1 MGRESTWIFRDAY
14 WFNRWNWIRQKLSW
28 DFFKSKNI
36 DVIDAD
42 DLAHNALDI
51 GGEGY
56 KKFLDIFGETFLD
69 ENSEIDRKALRKYIF
84 QNPEMKNKLEEIVH
98 PIVQNGIL
106 NFINNSNSIY
116 RIIIVPLIAE
126 TNSSSF
132 YDRVLAIDCKKEI
145 QIERASK
152 RDNSN
157 EEQILKIIQ
166 SQASSE
172 DRNKI
177 ANDVVENNDTKDKF
191 LMNLEDIHKKYLILA
206 NND

>member
-1 MGRESTWIFRDAY
+1 MLIGLTGGIGSGKSLAG
-14 WFNRWNWIRQKLSW
+14 

-42 DLAHNALDI
+42 DLANNALDRE
-51 GGEGY
+51 GEGY

-152 RDNSN
+152 RDSSN

-177 ANDVVENNDTKDKF
+177 ANDVVENNDTKEEF

>member
-1 MGRESTWIFRDAY
+1 MLIGLTGGIGSGKSLAG
-14 WFNRWNWIRQKLSW
+14 

-36 DVIDAD
+36 DVVDAD
-42 DLAHNALDI
+42 DLAYNALDI
-51 GGEGY
+51 EGEGY

-157 EEQILKIIQ
+157 EEQILNIIQ

-177 ANDVVENNDTKDKF
+177 ANDVVENNDTKDEF

-206 NND
+206 KND

>member
-1 MGRESTWIFRDAY
+1 MLIGLTGGIGSGKSLAG
-14 WFNRWNWIRQKLSW
+14 

-56 KKFLDIFGETFLD
+56 KEFLDIFGETFLD

-177 ANDVVENNDTKDKF
+177 ANDVVENNDTKDEF

>member
-1 MGRESTWIFRDAY
+1 MLIGLTGGIGSGKSLAG
-14 WFNRWNWIRQKLSW
+14 

-42 DLAHNALDI
+42 DLAQNALNR
-51 GGEGY
+51 EGDGFI
-56 KKFLDIFGETFLD
+56 KFLDIFGETFLN

-177 ANDVVENNDTKDKF
+177 ANDVVENNDTKDEF

>member
-1 MGRESTWIFRDAY
+1 MLIGLTGGIGSGKSLAG
-14 WFNRWNWIRQKLSW
+14 

-42 DLAHNALDI
+42 DLAHNALDRK
-51 GGEGY
+51 GEGY

-132 YDRVLAIDCKKEI
+132 YDRVLVIDCKKEI

-166 SQASSE
+166 SQASAE
-172 DRNKI
+172 ERNKI
-177 ANDVVENNDTKDKF
+177 ANDVILNNGTKEDF
-191 LMNLEDIHKKYLILA
+191 IENLESIHKKYLTLRL
-206 NND
+206 

>member
-1 MGRESTWIFRDAY
+1 MLIGLTGGIGSGKSLAG
-14 WFNRWNWIRQKLSW
+14 

-42 DLAHNALDI
+42 DLAHNALDRE
-51 GGEGY
+51 GEGY
-56 KKFLDIFGETFLD
+56 KKFLDIFGENFLD

-106 NFINNSNSIY
+106 DFINNSNSIY

-177 ANDVVENNDTKDKF
+177 ANDVVENNDTKDEF

>member
-1 MGRESTWIFRDAY
+1 MLIGLTGGIGSGKSLAG
-14 WFNRWNWIRQKLSW
+14 

-42 DLAHNALDI
+42 DLAHNALDRK
-51 GGEGY
+51 GEGY

-69 ENSEIDRKALRKYIF
+69 ENSEIDRKSLRKYVF

-177 ANDVVENNDTKDKF
+177 ANDVVENNDTKDEF

>member
-1 MGRESTWIFRDAY
+1 MLIGLTGGIGSGKSLAG
-14 WFNRWNWIRQKLSW
+14 

-177 ANDVVENNDTKDKF
+177 ANDVVENNDTKDEF

>member
-1 MGRESTWIFRDAY
+1 MLIGLTGGIGSGKSLAG
-14 WFNRWNWIRQKLSW
+14 

-51 GGEGY
+51 EGEGY
-56 KKFLDIFGETFLD
+56 QKFLDIFGETFLD

-126 TNSSSF
+126 TDSSSF

-177 ANDVVENNDTKDKF
+177 ANDVVENNDTKDEF

>member
-1 MGRESTWIFRDAY
+1 MLIGLTGGIGSGKSLAG
-14 WFNRWNWIRQKLSW
+14 

-51 GGEGY
+51 KGEGY

-106 NFINNSNSIY
+106 NFINNSKSIY

-177 ANDVVENNDTKDKF
+177 ANDVVENNDTKDEF

>member
-1 MGRESTWIFRDAY
+1 MLIGLTGGIGSGKSLAG
-14 WFNRWNWIRQKLSW
+14 

-42 DLAHNALDI
+42 DLAHYALDI
-51 GGEGY
+51 EGEGY

-157 EEQILKIIQ
+157 EGQILKIIQ

-177 ANDVVENNDTKDKF
+177 ANDVVENNDTKDEF

>member
-1 MGRESTWIFRDAY
+1 MLIGLTGGIGSGKSLAG
-14 WFNRWNWIRQKLSW
+14 

-42 DLAHNALDI
+42 DLAHNALDKE
-51 GGEGY
+51 GEGHQ
-56 KKFLDIFGETFLD
+56 KFLDIFGETFLD
-69 ENSEIDRKALRKYIF
+69 ENFEIDRKALRKYIF

-166 SQASSE
+166 SQASPE

-177 ANDVVENNDTKDKF
+177 ANDVVENNDTKDEF

>member
-1 MGRESTWIFRDAY
+1 MLIGLTGGIGSGKSLAG
-14 WFNRWNWIRQKLSW
+14 

-51 GGEGY
+51 KGEGY

-177 ANDVVENNDTKDKF
+177 ANDVVENNDTKDEF
-191 LMNLEDIHKKYLILA
+191 LMKLEDIHKKYLILA

>member
-1 MGRESTWIFRDAY
+1 MLIGLTGGIGSGKSLAG
-14 WFNRWNWIRQKLSW
+14 

-42 DLAHNALDI
+42 DLAQNALDRE
-51 GGEGY
+51 GEGY

-106 NFINNSNSIY
+106 NFINNSNSLY

-177 ANDVVENNDTKDKF
+177 ANDVVENNDTKDEF

>member
-1 MGRESTWIFRDAY
+1 MLIGLTGGIGSGKSLAG
-14 WFNRWNWIRQKLSW
+14 

-42 DLAHNALDI
+42 DLAHHALDRK
-51 GGEGY
+51 GDGY

-69 ENSEIDRKALRKYIF
+69 ENFEIDRKVLRKYIF

-157 EEQILKIIQ
+157 KEQILKIIQ

-177 ANDVVENNDTKDKF
+177 ANDVVENNDTKDEF